1 MNLLFTSVGRRT
13 YLIKYFR
20 KALGKEGKIFA
31 ANSSALSP
39 AFLEADE
46 SVVTPTIYDKEY
58 IPFLLKYCKKNSI
71 TAIISLFDIDVPVL
85 SNHKKDFEKIGT
97 RVLVSNSKFVEIC
110 NDKLKTYNFLMENN
124 FNAPLTLCSL
134 ERAKN
139 YIKEGKIKYPLIVK
153 PRWGM
158 GSIGG
163 FKADNEQEL
172 DVFYAKTK
180 KEVEKTYLKY
190 ESQQDI
196 SECVIIQEMIDGQ
209 EYGLDVMNDLEGN
222 YQNTCIK
229 RKIAMRSG
237 ETDCS
242 VTVDD
247 EEIREIG
254 ERIAKKSNHI
264 GNLDMDI
271 FKTKAGKCYVL
282 EMNARF
288 GGGFPFSYLA
298 GVDMPKAIIMWLKG
312 EEVDRKILTP
322 NIGVLGQKDIELVRL
337 PVELLKD

>member
-1 MNLLFTSVGRRT
+1 M
-13 YLIKYFR
+13 
-20 KALGKEGKIFA
+20 
-31 ANSSALSP
+31 
-39 AFLEADE
+39 
-46 SVVTPTIYDKEY
+46 
-58 IPFLLKYCKKNSI
+58 
-71 TAIISLFDIDVPVL
+71 
-85 SNHKKDFEKIGT
+85 
-97 RVLVSNSKFVEIC
+97 
-110 NDKLKTYNFLMENN
+110 
-124 FNAPLTLCSL
+124 
-134 ERAKN
+134 
-139 YIKEGKIKYPLIVK
+139 
-153 PRWGM
+153 
-158 GSIGG
+158 

-254 ERIAKKSNHI
+254 ERIPKKSNHI

>member
-1 MNLLFTSVGRRT
+1 
-13 YLIKYFR
+13 
-20 KALGKEGKIFA
+20 
-31 ANSSALSP
+31 
-39 AFLEADE
+39 
-46 SVVTPTIYDKEY
+46 
-58 IPFLLKYCKKNSI
+58 
-71 TAIISLFDIDVPVL
+71 
-85 SNHKKDFEKIGT
+85 
-97 RVLVSNSKFVEIC
+97 
-110 NDKLKTYNFLMENN
+110 
-124 FNAPLTLCSL
+124 
-134 ERAKN
+134 
-139 YIKEGKIKYPLIVK
+139 
-153 PRWGM
+153 M
-158 GSIGG
+158 GSIGV

-254 ERIAKKSNHI
+254 ERIAK
-264 GNLDMDI
+264 
-271 FKTKAGKCYVL
+271 CYVL